1 MGKLLSRNLHT
12 KYRILDFKIKECKLL
27 NSTAI
32 ASGYAGR
39 DPQGGTSDGSFFSK
53 FSFKIQ
59 MMVKILLLVLVK
71 KKRKIR
77 LKWVREKVV
86 EWEDGENRS
95 DMYKENERVKEIWVI
110 MVLVIY
116 TKL

>member
-1 MGKLLSRNLHT
+1 V
-12 KYRILDFKIKECKLL
+12 L

-32 ASGYAGR
+32 ASDYAGR

-59 MMVKILLLVLVK
+59 MIVKILLLVLVK

-77 LKWVREKVV
+77 LK
-86 EWEDGENRS
+86 
-95 DMYKENERVKEIWVI
+95 
-110 MVLVIY
+110 
-116 TKL
+116 